1 MDRVGARPSQGWRAG
16 LYGVRM
22 KFRLIAAPVERGDLN
37 RIFSLFEVAQ
47 FLEIAVEDLALRGK
61 LSGNVS
67 LDGYTFEVVRN
78 SVQGSSFK

>member
-1 MDRVGARPSQGWRAG
+1 
-16 LYGVRM
+16 M

-67 LDGYTFEVVRN
+67 LDGYTFEVVR

>member
-1 MDRVGARPSQGWRAG
+1 
-16 LYGVRM
+16 M